1 MENQDHRAP
10 ISSGHGVY
18 LCSKCGWPFP
28 NPHPSAK
35 HRRAHKKV
43 CGTIDGYKV
52 IQPELTPLAI
62 SEEEEPLSD
71 EGRTPSPKIEG
82 KSLKEVAGSCQS
94 ATRSEDEHFSDAMA
108 EFSDSGL
115 SPGMDEGSEVARK
128 LVRDVEKFEEEGDG
142 LLKVDATIV
151 DDPSRTLQI
160 GDLQQVE
167 SEMKSP
173 DVSILL
179 GSTSKESTIGLDETK
194 GQQLESTESKTLAV
208 LTVEDEKE
216 TTDNAPLSDDRHLDI
231 CAKEI
236 EHANI
241 VDAPVDEVLQEGDKE
256 NSSLSKNVC
265 RNLEVGEESDDFLQD
280 STTRMHGMS
289 TDDKNQY
296 ESVGD
301 KDVHMLSV
309 VEGISSL
316 NYSQDH
322 KDHGSL
328 KSSIALGMDT
338 SIELLS
344 STEDEDKTTLEGND
358 QFVMDAGKPGQ
369 QLVGPPTI
377 LDALGDDITKDG
389 GEVLADGKNDMG
401 GSELIN
407 DEHFESY
414 GLVSATATPESPAL
428 TMEPTISLSMEDKSS
443 ESHLSEDVR
452 QSIPTIL
459 DAKADDI
466 KNPIEESSHSY
477 GSKVINDEIFGSC
490 GSGPATS
497 TLESPIS
504 NFEPANSLPMED
516 ESSQCKPL
524 GGSDDNSSAPH
535 VCEEDNII
543 SKGSEIIYDCGID
556 KTKMSFSAENESSD
570 VFLQDSTTMHDMGTE
585 DKSQYEFVGDKD
597 VHMLSVDES
606 ISSINY
612 SQDHKDWG
620 SLKSTIALDMDTS
633 IEPLSSTQDDD
644 KSILEDND
652 QFIMDACEPD
662 QHLLGPPTILD
673 ASGDEIRKDGDKV
686 LAEGEND
693 MGGSEVINNE
703 QLESY
708 GLVSATGTPESP
720 ALTMEPTVS
729 LALTMEPTV
738 SLSMEDESSESHL
751 REEVTQSIPTIL
763 DAKADDIKNPIEES
777 FHSYGSMV
785 IKDEHF
791 GSCGSGPAT
800 STLEPQI
807 LNFEPTNSL
816 PMEDESLQC
825 KPLDGSDDNSTAPR
839 VCEEDKQAIISGG
852 SEIIYE
858 CGIDKTKL
866 TSTAESESSKD
877 YLPDQCSA
885 DTQIAGSE
893 HREKVAANDDMGN
906 TEPMHDS
913 STAVVEST
921 SADEID
927 ERKDGSVIEASS
939 IPRDRDMNLG
949 NNDVVVDAKRALEVS
964 SLPPVKKGEDDD
976 DKTGKQQDGGATVV
990 DKSVASSSRTDSLE
1004 ANWGSVSESTLHVD
1018 GGAQEKPSL
1027 QETTLQAER
1036 DPHTFDDIVDQ
1047 NVHKDP
1053 SDEAAAAMKAAVGNE
1068 ESQQGRTKNEE
1079 ERIAKV
1085 TNWKQQHTPLKNLLG
1100 EAKSPKKD
1108 ETATASSKVT
1118 TTTVNSILM
1127 SEEGQKEVDK
1137 EWDSP
1142 ARYRPS
1148 VDIKKERKKGKT
1160 YWVPFACCSSSVH

>member
-1 MENQDHRAP
+1 MENRDHRAP

-43 CGTIDGYKV
+43 CGTIDGHKV

-62 SEEEEPLSD
+62 SEEEEQPLSD

-115 SPGMDEGSEVARK
+115 SPGMDEGSEVVRK

-142 LLKVDATIV
+142 LLKVDASIV

-173 DVSILL
+173 DASTLL
-179 GSTSKESTIGLDETK
+179 GSTSKESTIGLDETN
-194 GQQLESTESKTLAV
+194 GQQLES
-208 LTVEDEKE
+208 VEDEKE
-216 TTDNAPLSDDRHLDI
+216 TTENSPLSDDRHQDI
-231 CAKEI
+231 CAKDF

-241 VDAPVDEVLQEGDKE
+241 VDAPVDEVLQEANE
-256 NSSLSKNVC
+256 ESSSPSENVC
-265 RNLEVGEESDDFLQD
+265 GNLEVGEESDDFLQD
-280 STTRMHGMS
+280 STTTMHGMS

-309 VEGISSL
+309 DEGISSL
-316 NYSQDH
+316 KYSQ
-322 KDHGSL
+322 DHGSL
-328 KSSIALGMDT
+328 KSSIAFGMDT

-344 STEDEDKTTLEGND
+344 STEDEDKTTLEDNV
-358 QFVMDAGKPGQ
+358 QFVMDACKPDQ

-407 DEHFESY
+407 DEHFEPY

-443 ESHLSEDVR
+443 ESHLREDVI
-452 QSIPTIL
+452 QSISTII
-459 DAKADDI
+459 DSKADDI
-466 KNPIEESSHSY
+466 ENPIEESSHSY

-497 TLESPIS
+497 TLESPIL

-516 ESSQCKPL
+516 ESSQCQPL
-524 GGSDDNSSAPH
+524 GGSDDNSSVPH
-535 VCEEDNII
+535 VCEEDKHAII
-543 SKGSEIIYDCGID
+543 SEGSEIIYDCGID
-556 KTKMSFSAENESSD
+556 KTKMSFTAENDSSD

-597 VHMLSVDES
+597 MHMLSVDES

-644 KSILEDND
+644 KSTLEDND
-652 QFIMDACEPD
+652 ACKPD

-686 LAEGEND
+686 LAEGGND
-693 MGGSEVINNE
+693 IGGSEVINNE

-708 GLVSATGTPESP
+708 GLVSATATPESP
-720 ALTMEPTVS
+720 
-729 LALTMEPTV
+729 ALTMEPTV

-777 FHSYGSMV
+777 SHSYVSMV
-785 IKDEHF
+785 IKDDHF

-825 KPLDGSDDNSTAPR
+825 KPLDGSNDNSTAPR

-852 SEIIYE
+852 SEIIYD
-858 CGIDKTKL
+858 CGMTF
-866 TSTAESESSKD
+866 TAENESNKD
-877 YLPDQCSA
+877 YLPDQHSA
-885 DTQIAGSE
+885 DSQIAGSE
-893 HREKVAANDDMGN
+893 HREKVDANDDMGN

-913 STAVVEST
+913 STVVVEST

-939 IPRDRDMNLG
+939 ISRHHDMNLG
-949 NNDVVVDAKRALEVS
+949 NNDVVVDAKRALEVC

-976 DKTGKQQDGGATVV
+976 DKPGKQQDGGATVV

-1027 QETTLQAER
+1027 QETTAQAER

-1053 SDEAAAAMKAAVGNE
+1053 SDEAAAVGNE

-1085 TNWKQQHTPLKNLLG
+1085 TNWKQQHTPLKSLLG

-1118 TTTVNSILM
+1118 TTTTVNSILM
-1127 SEEGQKEVDK
+1127 SEEGQLKEVDK

-1160 YWVPFACCSSSVH
+1160 YWVPFACCSSSSVH